1 MDKQWFAVRTKSNR
15 EQITAGSLCGQG
27 YETFLPLCTPAKT
40 KSPERMTRQPLFPG
54 YLFCRFDLRYRLPI
68 LQTSGV
74 VHIVSIGS
82 VPAPLRDDEI
92 ESLRIVIES
101 EADVDRYPSLVAG
114 QLVKLT
120 EGPLAGARGIIV
132 RSGGKLLVVSIT
144 LLQRSV
150 SVSVAREW
158 LDSAI
163 ASN

>member
-15 EQITAGSLCGQG
+15 EQITAGSLTGQG
-27 YETFLPLCTPAKT
+27 YETFLPTFQSDKT
-40 KSPERMTRQPLFPG
+40 RSPERMTRRPLFPG
-54 YLFCRFDLRYRLPI
+54 YLFCRFDFRQRLPI
-68 LQTSGV
+68 LQTTGV
-74 VHIVSIGS
+74 VHIVSIGN

-92 ESLRIVIES
+92 ESLKIVIES
-101 EADVDRYPSLVAG
+101 DAELDRYPSLIAG
-114 QLVKLT
+114 QLVRLT
-120 EGPLAGARGIIV
+120 EGPLAGAQGIIV

-158 LDSAI
+158 LDSAV